1 MKKILLLSSIFAG
14 SLLAA
19 SAQNVHIPDP
29 IFKASLLNDHDIDT
43 DHDGE
48 IQVAEAAAYA
58 DIIYCRGMNIADF
71 TGLEA
76 FTAIT
81 ELYCGSNPVNS
92 LDLSHN
98 TALEVVYCDRMQLV
112 YLNVSQ
118 NVFLEQLYCFNNELT
133 VLDVSHNTALKYLSC
148 YANQL
153 TALDLSQNPLL
164 IQVNCARNLL
174 TALDVSVHT
183 DLQRLVCSF
192 NRLTS
197 LDLSGNAG
205 LTQFSCGRN
214 LLQSLNLKNGQ
225 NTRLNASMIDNPDL
239 VCVQVDDV
247 VYSMTN
253 WADKIDPTAH
263 YSEDCACTASY
274 SSLSASFCPGTTYP
288 APDGQ
293 VFSQSGRYYCQVP
306 SATGC
311 DSIITLT
318 LTEEN
323 VPVPIVMVDGAHLSV
338 EDQGWTSYVWY
349 DCGHLP
355 TLPVVGNGQQFTATQ
370 DGSYSV
376 RVTTASGC
384 STMSSCYTVTGNMGT
399 DEADVL
405 SSVSVYPN
413 PATEAVYIGGDVAFS
428 EYRLA
433 DALGRVSESHSL
445 QGGSIPVSHLA
456 QGVYHLQLV
465 TSEGKVLIKRIVVA
479 R

>member
-29 IFKASLLNDHDIDT
+29 AFKASLLNDHDIDT

-58 DIIYCRGMNIADF
+58 DILYCEGMNITDF

-76 FTAIT
+76 FTAVT
-81 ELYCGSNPVNS
+81 ELYCGSNPVDS

-98 TALEVVYCDRMQLV
+98 TALEAVYCDRMGLV

-118 NVFLEQLYCFNNELT
+118 NVALEQLNCFNNELT

-164 IQVNCARNLL
+164 VQINCARNLL

-225 NTRLNASMIDNPDL
+225 NTRLNPSMIDNPDL

-247 VYSMTN
+247 VYSMTR
-253 WADKIDPTAH
+253 WADKIDSTAH
-263 YSEDCACTASY
+263 YSEDCSCPNS
-274 SSLSASFCPGTTYP
+274 SGSLSARFCPGTIYLG
-288 APDGQ
+288 PDSQMFAQAGQ
-293 VFSQSGRYYCQVP
+293 YYCVVP
-306 SATGC
+306 NAAGC

-318 LTEEN
+318 LVEEN
-323 VPVPIVMVDGAHLSV
+323 VPAPIVTIDGAHLFV
-338 EDQGWTSYVWY
+338 EDQGWTGYVWY
-349 DCGHLP
+349 DCSNIP
-355 TLPVVGNGQQFTATQ
+355 TLTVVGNGPHFTATQ
-370 DGSYSV
+370 NGFYSV
-376 RVTTASGC
+376 RVTAASGC
-384 STMSSCYTVTGNMGT
+384 SMMSSCYGITINMGT
-399 DEADVL
+399 DEADAL

-413 PATEAVYIGGDVAFS
+413 PAGEAVYIGGDVTFS

-445 QGGSIPVSHLA
+445 QGASIPVAYLA

-465 TSEGKVLIKRIVVA
+465 TSDGKVLIKRIVVA